1 MANVF
6 TRIEKYMTKA
16 VDTVLATESKTAILE
31 NGSKYI
37 DLNFDEVGY
46 VKLAEILMDGL
57 SDYYRAN
64 SATADNTSYTN
75 RNASGKR
82 DGYNV
87 GNASVKWKIYQLTQD
102 RGRQFQV
109 DDMDNEETAGLIIA
123 NLLTEFLR
131 THVVPEIDAYR
142 FSKIASSA
150 YTSLGNL
157 VTETPVV
164 TKGNASEITHL
175 WNKAFEW
182 QTEHGVSEDEQV
194 IFVSP
199 AVWTICSNTEE
210 IYKTFTDKTIT
221 TERNVD
227 FTFKAFMGRP
237 IVVVP
242 SDRFFNK
249 IVIDHDNG
257 YSPAADSK
265 VINYIVC
272 SKKCIVPIVKLQKSK
287 VFGPEVNQD
296 FDGYKVNFRLY
307 HDVIIP
313 KNKIV
318 GCYVSLSSVA
328 ASTKSSLLN
337 VALNYTGTANT
348 YELVGAYTN
357 PAGLFGSIIYSTS
370 AITLGSTPSSP
381 TIVEEGST
389 FTIASAA
396 TSLYFGL
403 IDSTG
408 KVIAISGSVTLPK

>member
-6 TRIEKYMTKA
+6 SRIEKYMTKA

-37 DLNFDEVGY
+37 DVNFDEAGY

-64 SATADNTSYTN
+64 SSSDDNVAYTN
-75 RNASGKR
+75 RNAGGKR
-82 DGYNV
+82 DGYHV
-87 GNASVKWKIYQLTQD
+87 GNTSLKWRIYPLTQD
-102 RGRQFQV
+102 RGKQFQI
-109 DDMDNEETAGLIIA
+109 DEMDNEETAGLLIA

-142 FSKIASSA
+142 FSTIAAHA

-157 VTETPVV
+157 VTETPVT
-164 TKGNASEITHL
+164 TKGDANEITHL

-182 QTEHGVSEDEQV
+182 QTEHGVSEEEQV

-199 AVWTICSNTEE
+199 AVWTICANTQE

-227 FTFKAFMGRP
+227 FTFKAYMGRP
-237 IVVVP
+237 IIVVP
-242 SDRFFNK
+242 SDRFFDK

-257 YSPAADSK
+257 FKPAEGSK

-272 SKKCIVPIVKLQKSK
+272 SKKCIVPIVKLNKSK
-287 VFGPEVNQD
+287 IFGPDMNQD
-296 FDGYKVNFRLY
+296 FDGYKINFRLY
-307 HDVIIP
+307 HDVVIP

-318 GCYVSLSSVA
+318 GCYVSLSTNA
-328 ASTKSSLLN
+328 ASTKTSLLS
-337 VALNYTGTANT
+337 VALSKGAAADNYV
-348 YELVGAYTN
+348 LDGAYTN
-357 PAGLFGSIIYSTS
+357 PAGMLGEVIYSKT
-370 AITLGSTPSSP
+370 AITLGSTPVSP
-381 TIVEEGST
+381 KKAVEGET
-389 FTIASAA
+389 FAVEASA
-396 TSLYFGL
+396 TTQYFGL
-403 IDSTG
+403 IDGSG
-408 KVIAISGSVTLPK
+408 KVIAISGSVALPR